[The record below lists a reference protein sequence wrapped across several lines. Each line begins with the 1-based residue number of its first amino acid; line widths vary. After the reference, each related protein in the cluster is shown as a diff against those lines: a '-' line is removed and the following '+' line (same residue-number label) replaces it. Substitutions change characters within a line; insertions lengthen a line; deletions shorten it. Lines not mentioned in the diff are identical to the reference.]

1 MELSVLNIQ
10 GGQTGRTAS
19 LSQSVFGLEN
29 PNDHAIYMD
38 VRYTMANKRQ
48 GTHKAK
54 TRAEVSGT
62 TKKMYRQKGTGNARQ
77 GSKRSPLHRH
87 GGRVFGPTPHDYDF
101 RLNKKVRRLARRSAL
116 TYKASSETIRVVE
129 NFTFETPKTKYFLS
143 VLEGLKVTGKKVLFV
158 LPSPSDA
165 EIQAKLDK
173 AAQGKAEKKTLNT
186 VFLSGRNL
194 PGVNILPASEINTYD
209 VLNADVLVITE
220 SALGYINEKL
230 A

>member
-10 GGQTGRTAS
+10 GGQTGRTVS
-19 LSQSVFGLEN
+19 LSQEVFGLET

-116 TYKASSETIRVVE
+116 TYKASTETITVVE
-129 NFTFETPKTKYFLS
+129 NFTFETPKTKRFLS
-143 VLEGLKVTGKKVLFV
+143 ILNDLKVSGKKVLFV
-158 LPSPSDA
+158 LPA
-165 EIQAKLDK
+165 QTEEEIQAQQAK
-173 AAQGKAEKKTLNT
+173 AAEGKADKKQTNS
-186 VFLSGRNL
+186 VYLSGRNVY
-194 PGVNILPASEINTYD
+194 GVNIIPASEVNTYD
-209 VLNADVLVITE
+209 VLNADVLVLTE
-220 SALGYINEKL
+220 SAVAYINEI
-230 A
+230 